1 MKSTVDVYGLRVNQA
16 RVMRAMTV
24 TAVMEALEWKHSRLN
39 RLEKSTTTS
48 LPIEDFE
55 RLVEVLRF
63 PPKFFTA
70 APASRVHQ
78 GDLLFRA
85 PKSITAT
92 ERQYLAQF
100 AALAGDFLDELNA
113 RTQLPPVKL
122 PIQSVDT
129 QVEQA
134 AETVR
139 RSWGL
144 DPGLPIEYLTHEIER
159 GGVVVVVRRLL
170 TSSSRR
176 VLGDSDSTGKLDKH
190 LGYSVRVGE
199 FNTRPL
205 IVVRQSNSWE
215 RTRWTLAHE
224 IGHLTLHASG
234 NVTETSEEQASQ
246 FASELLA
253 PAAVLAKEVSRAPS
267 LAELLPVK
275 AKWGLSL
282 GALLRHLHTSGL
294 LTEPRF
300 EALRRQL
307 YTRANTE
314 TGTTWGRVEPG
325 WDDREVERPRLISKW
340 LEMAFSAR
348 SAAMLA
354 PYDLP
359 WPQDLVEDFMAGQR
373 SGPHTAAA
381 PQATVSRGLPLAKAA
396 FSATTS
402 AATAS
407 NVIALSSRSRR
418 G

>member
-1 MKSTVDVYGLRVNQA
+1 MMSTVDVYGLRVNQA

-24 TAVMEALEWKHSRLN
+24 TAVMEALGWKHSRLN
-39 RLEKSTTTS
+39 RVEKSTTATLS
-48 LPIEDFE
+48 AEDFE

-63 PPKFFTA
+63 PAKFFTT
-70 APASRVHQ
+70 APTSRVHQ
-78 GDLLFRA
+78 SDLLFRA
-85 PKSITAT
+85 PRSITAA
-92 ERQYLAQF
+92 EREYLAQF
-100 AALAGDFLDELNA
+100 AALAGEFLDELNT

-122 PIQSVDT
+122 PIQPVDT
-129 QVEQA
+129 PVDQA
-134 AETVR
+134 AQTVR

-144 DPGLPIEYLTHEIER
+144 EPDAPIEYLIHEIER
-159 GGVVVVVRRLL
+159 SGAAVVVRRLL

-176 VLGDSDSTGKLDKH
+176 ILGDGDSTGKLDKH

-224 IGHLTLHASG
+224 VGHLSLHASG
-234 NVTETSEEQASQ
+234 SVTEACEEQASQ

-253 PAAVLAKEVSRAPS
+253 PAAVLATEVSRAPS

-282 GALLRHLHTSGL
+282 GALLRHLHTSEL

-300 EALRRQL
+300 DALRRQL

-325 WDDREVERPRLISKW
+325 WNDREVERPRLISKW
-340 LEMAFSAR
+340 LEMGFSAR

-359 WPQDLVEDFMAGQR
+359 WPQDLMEDFMAGQR
-373 SGPHTAAA
+373 AAPAAPAAA
-381 PQATVSRGLPLAKAA
+381 VGQGRRPAAPPATKASEA
-396 FSATTS
+396 GGK
-402 AATAS
+402 
-407 NVIALSSRSRR
+407 VIALRPRNRR

>member
-24 TAVMEALEWKHSRLN
+24 TAVMAALEWKHSRLN
-39 RLEKSTTTS
+39 RLEKSTTTT
-48 LPIEDFE
+48 LPLEDFE

-63 PPKFFTA
+63 PPKFFTT
-70 APASRVHQ
+70 APVSRVHQ

-92 ERQYLAQF
+92 EREYLAQF
-100 AALAGDFLDELNA
+100 AALTGDFLDELNA

-122 PIQSVDT
+122 PIQPIDT
-129 QVEQA
+129 SARQA

-144 DPGLPIEYLTHEIER
+144 DAGVPIEYLTHEIER
-159 GGVVVVVRRLL
+159 SGVVVVVRRLL

-205 IVVRQSNSWE
+205 IIVRQSNSWE

-234 NVTETSEEQASQ
+234 NVTATCEEQASR

-253 PAAVLAKEVSRAPS
+253 PAALLAKEVSRAPS
-267 LAELLPVK
+267 LVELLPVK

-294 LTEPRF
+294 LSEPRF

-325 WDDREVERPRLISKW
+325 WDDREVEQPRLISKW
-340 LEMAFSAR
+340 LELAFSAR

-354 PYDLP
+354 PYGLP

-373 SGPHTAAA
+373 TAPHTAAA
-381 PQATVSRGLPLAKAA
+381 PQATVSRGQQAVRTFP
-396 FSATTS
+396 T
-402 AATAS
+402 AATETRS

>member
-1 MKSTVDVYGLRVNQA
+1 MNTTVDVYGLRVNQA

-24 TAVMEALEWKHSRLN
+24 TAVMEALGWKHSRLN
-39 RLEKSTTTS
+39 RVEKSITTAIS
-48 LPIEDFE
+48 VEDFE

-63 PPKFFTA
+63 PGKFFTA
-70 APASRVHQ
+70 APTSRVHKS
-78 GDLLFRA
+78 DLLFRA
-85 PKSITAT
+85 PRSITAT
-92 ERQYLAQF
+92 EREYLAQF
-100 AALAGDFLDELNA
+100 AALAGEFLDELNV
-113 RTQLPPVKL
+113 RTQLPPVRL
-122 PIQSVDT
+122 PILPIDTPVDEAT
-129 QVEQA
+129 HN
-134 AETVR
+134 VR

-144 DPGLPIEYLTHEIER
+144 DADTPIEYLTHEIER
-159 GGVVVVVRRLL
+159 SGVVVVVRRLL

-176 VLGDSDSTGKLDKH
+176 ILGEGDSTGKLDKH

-205 IVVRQSNSWE
+205 IIVRQSNSWE

-224 IGHLTLHASG
+224 VGHLVLHATG
-234 NVTETSEEQASQ
+234 NVTEACEEQASQ

-253 PAAVLAKEVSRAPS
+253 PAAMLAKEVSRAPS

-294 LTEPRF
+294 LTGPRF
-300 EALRRQL
+300 AGLRRQL
-307 YTRANTE
+307 YTRANPE

-354 PYDLP
+354 PYDLL
-359 WPQDLVEDFMAGQR
+359 WPQDLMEDFMAGQR
-373 SGPHTAAA
+373 AAPNAVAASAVAVCRGRHAAGAAA
-381 PQATVSRGLPLAKAA
+381 ACRADGD
-396 FSATTS
+396 
-402 AATAS
+402 
-407 NVIALSSRSRR
+407 NVIALRPRNRR

>member
-1 MKSTVDVYGLRVNQA
+1 
-16 RVMRAMTV
+16 MTV
-24 TAVMEALEWKHSRLN
+24 TAVMAALEWKHSRLN
-39 RLEKSTTTS
+39 RLEKSTTTT
-48 LPIEDFE
+48 LPLEDFE

-63 PPKFFTA
+63 PPKFFTT
-70 APASRVHQ
+70 APVSRVHQ

-92 ERQYLAQF
+92 EREYLAQF
-100 AALAGDFLDELNA
+100 AALTGDFLDELNA

-122 PIQSVDT
+122 PIQPIDT
-129 QVEQA
+129 SARQA

-144 DPGLPIEYLTHEIER
+144 DAGVPIEYLTHEIER
-159 GGVVVVVRRLL
+159 SGVVVVVRRLL

-205 IVVRQSNSWE
+205 IIVRQSNSWE

-234 NVTETSEEQASQ
+234 NVTATCEEQASR

-253 PAAVLAKEVSRAPS
+253 PAALLAKEVSRAPS
-267 LAELLPVK
+267 LVELLPVK

-294 LTEPRF
+294 LSEPRF

-325 WDDREVERPRLISKW
+325 WDDREVEQPRLISKW
-340 LEMAFSAR
+340 LELAFSAR

-354 PYDLP
+354 PYGLP

-373 SGPHTAAA
+373 TAPHTAAA
-381 PQATVSRGLPLAKAA
+381 PQATVSRGQQAVRTFP
-396 FSATTS
+396 T
-402 AATAS
+402 AATETRS

>member
-1 MKSTVDVYGLRVNQA
+1 MSTVDVYGLRVNQA

-24 TAVMEALEWKHSRLN
+24 TAVMEALGWKHSRLN
-39 RLEKSTTTS
+39 RVEKSTTATLS
-48 LPIEDFE
+48 ATDFE

-63 PPKFFTA
+63 PAKFFTT
-70 APASRVHQ
+70 APTSRVHQ
-78 GDLLFRA
+78 SDLLFRA
-85 PKSITAT
+85 PRSITAT
-92 ERQYLAQF
+92 EREYLAQF
-100 AALAGDFLDELNA
+100 AALAGEFLDELNT

-122 PIQSVDT
+122 PIQPVDT
-129 QVEQA
+129 PTDQA
-134 AETVR
+134 AQTVR
-139 RSWGL
+139 RAWGL
-144 DPGLPIEYLTHEIER
+144 EPDAPIEYLIHEIER
-159 GGVVVVVRRLL
+159 SGAAVVVRRLL

-176 VLGDSDSTGKLDKH
+176 ILGDGDSTGKLDKH

-224 IGHLTLHASG
+224 VGHLSLHASG
-234 NVTETSEEQASQ
+234 SVTEACEEQASQ

-282 GALLRHLHTSGL
+282 GALLRHLHTSEL
-294 LTEPRF
+294 LTEARF
-300 EALRRQL
+300 DALRRQL

-325 WDDREVERPRLISKW
+325 WNDREVERPRLISKW
-340 LEMAFSAR
+340 LEMGFSAR

-359 WPQDLVEDFMAGQR
+359 WPQDLMEDFMAGQR
-373 SGPHTAAA
+373 AAPTAAPVA
-381 PQATVSRGLPLAKAA
+381 AVGHGRRTAVAQATTPAEGGGK
-396 FSATTS
+396 
-402 AATAS
+402 
-407 NVIALSSRSRR
+407 VIALRPRDRR

>member
-1 MKSTVDVYGLRVNQA
+1 
-16 RVMRAMTV
+16 MRAMTV
-24 TAVMEALEWKHSRLN
+24 TAVMAALEWKHSRLN
-39 RLEKSTTTS
+39 RLEKSTTTT
-48 LPIEDFE
+48 LPLEDFE

-63 PPKFFTA
+63 PPKFFTT
-70 APASRVHQ
+70 APVSRVHQ

-92 ERQYLAQF
+92 EREYLAQF
-100 AALAGDFLDELNA
+100 AALTGDFLDELNA

-122 PIQSVDT
+122 PIQPIDT
-129 QVEQA
+129 SARQA

-144 DPGLPIEYLTHEIER
+144 DAGVPIEYLTHEIER
-159 GGVVVVVRRLL
+159 SGVVVVVRRLL

-205 IVVRQSNSWE
+205 IIVRQSNSWE

-234 NVTETSEEQASQ
+234 NVTATCEEQASR

-253 PAAVLAKEVSRAPS
+253 PAALLAKEVSRAPS
-267 LAELLPVK
+267 LVELLPVK

-294 LTEPRF
+294 LSEPRF

-325 WDDREVERPRLISKW
+325 WDDREVEQPRLISKW
-340 LEMAFSAR
+340 LELAFSAR

-354 PYDLP
+354 PYGLP

-373 SGPHTAAA
+373 TAPHTAAA
-381 PQATVSRGLPLAKAA
+381 PQATVSRGQQAVRTFP
-396 FSATTS
+396 T
-402 AATAS
+402 AATETRS

>member
-1 MKSTVDVYGLRVNQA
+1 
-16 RVMRAMTV
+16 MRAMTV
-24 TAVMEALEWKHSRLN
+24 TAVMEALGWKHSRLN
-39 RLEKSTTTS
+39 RLEKSTTTT
-48 LPIEDFE
+48 LPLEDFE

-63 PPKFFTA
+63 PPKFFTT
-70 APASRVHQ
+70 APVSRVHQ

-92 ERQYLAQF
+92 EREYLAQF
-100 AALAGDFLDELNA
+100 AALTGDFLDELNA

-122 PIQSVDT
+122 PIQPIDT
-129 QVEQA
+129 SARQA

-144 DPGLPIEYLTHEIER
+144 DAGVPIEYLTHEIER
-159 GGVVVVVRRLL
+159 SGVVVVVRRLL

-205 IVVRQSNSWE
+205 IIVRQSNSWE

-234 NVTETSEEQASQ
+234 NVTATCEEQASQ

-253 PAAVLAKEVSRAPS
+253 PAALLAKEVSRAPS
-267 LAELLPVK
+267 LVELLPVK

-294 LTEPRF
+294 LSEPRF

-325 WDDREVERPRLISKW
+325 WDDREVEQPRLISKW
-340 LEMAFSAR
+340 LELAFSAR

-354 PYDLP
+354 PYGLP

-373 SGPHTAAA
+373 AAPHTAAA
-381 PQATVSRGLPLAKAA
+381 PQAAVSRGQQAVRTFP
-396 FSATTS
+396 T
-402 AATAS
+402 AATETRS

>member
-1 MKSTVDVYGLRVNQA
+1 MNTTVDVYGLRVFQA
-16 RVMRAMTV
+16 RVMRAMTA
-24 TAVMEALEWKHSRLN
+24 TAVMEALGWKHSRLN
-39 RLEKSTTTS
+39 RLEKSTTAA
-48 LPIEDFE
+48 LPADDFG

-63 PPKFFTA
+63 PAKFFTT
-70 APASRVHQ
+70 APTSRVHQ
-78 GDLLFRA
+78 ADLLFRA
-85 PKSITAT
+85 PRSITAT
-92 ERQYLAQF
+92 EREYLAQF
-100 AALAGDFLDELNA
+100 AALAGEFVDELNG

-122 PIQSVDT
+122 PILPIET
-129 QVEQA
+129 AMEQA
-134 AETVR
+134 AEAVR

-144 DPGLPIEYLTHEIER
+144 DADKPIDYLTHEIER
-159 GGVVVVVRRLL
+159 SGVVVVVRRLL

-176 VLGDSDSTGKLDKH
+176 ILGDSDSTGKLDKH

-224 IGHLTLHASG
+224 VGHLVLHASG
-234 NVTETSEEQASQ
+234 SVTEACEEQASA

-275 AKWGLSL
+275 AKWGVSL

-294 LTEPRF
+294 LAEPLF

-307 YTRANTE
+307 YTRANTD

-340 LEMAFSAR
+340 LEMGFNAR

-359 WPQDLVEDFMAGQR
+359 WPQDLMEDFMAGQR
-373 SGPHTAAA
+373 AAPNTTAVAHAAA
-381 PQATVSRGLPLAKAA
+381 GPGRTRPVRPAA
-396 FSATTS
+396 P
-402 AATAS
+402 AATRGGAK
-407 NVIALSSRSRR
+407 VIALRPRNQR

>member
-1 MKSTVDVYGLRVNQA
+1 MSTVDVYGLRVNQA

-24 TAVMEALEWKHSRLN
+24 TAVMEALGWKHSRLN
-39 RLEKSTTTS
+39 RVEKSTTATLS
-48 LPIEDFE
+48 VEDFE

-63 PPKFFTA
+63 PAKFFTT
-70 APASRVHQ
+70 APTSRVHQ
-78 GDLLFRA
+78 SDLLFRA
-85 PKSITAT
+85 PRSITAT
-92 ERQYLAQF
+92 EREYLAQF
-100 AALAGDFLDELNA
+100 AALAGEFLDELNI

-122 PIQSVDT
+122 PIQPVDT
-129 QVEQA
+129 PIDQA
-134 AETVR
+134 AQNVR

-144 DPGLPIEYLTHEIER
+144 EPDAPIEYLIHEIER
-159 GGVVVVVRRLL
+159 SGAAVVVRRLL

-176 VLGDSDSTGKLDKH
+176 ILGDGDSTGKLDKH

-224 IGHLTLHASG
+224 VGHLSLHASG
-234 NVTETSEEQASQ
+234 SVTEACEEQASE

-282 GALLRHLHTSGL
+282 GALLRHLHTSDL

-300 EALRRQL
+300 DALRRQL
-307 YTRANTE
+307 YTRANPE

-325 WDDREVERPRLISKW
+325 WNDREVERPRLISKW
-340 LEMAFSAR
+340 LEMGFSAR

-359 WPQDLVEDFMAGQR
+359 WPQDLMEDFMAGQR
-373 SGPHTAAA
+373 AAPTAQPAAA
-381 PQATVSRGLPLAKAA
+381 VGNSRRTAVA
-396 FSATTS
+396 
-402 AATAS
+402 AATAPTEAGGK
-407 NVIALSSRSRR
+407 VIALRPRNRR

>member
-16 RVMRAMTV
+16 RVMRSMTA
-24 TAVMEALEWKHSRLN
+24 TAVMEALGWKHSRLN
-39 RLEKSTTTS
+39 RLEKSATTA
-48 LPIEDFE
+48 LPVHDFE
-55 RLVEVLRF
+55 HLVEVLRF
-63 PPKFFTA
+63 PSKFFTT

-85 PKSITAT
+85 PRSITAT
-92 ERQYLAQF
+92 EREYLAQF
-100 AALAGDFLDELNA
+100 AALTGDFLDELNA

-122 PIQSVDT
+122 PIQPLDT
-129 QVEQA
+129 PVVQA

-144 DPGLPIEYLTHEIER
+144 DPHAPIEYLTHEIER
-159 GGVVVVVRRLL
+159 SGVVVVVRRLL

-176 VLGDSDSTGKLDKH
+176 ILGDSDSTGKLDKH

-205 IVVRQSNSWE
+205 IIVRQSNSWE

-234 NVTETSEEQASQ
+234 NVTETCEEQASQ

-253 PAAVLAKEVSRAPS
+253 PAAMLAKEVPRSPS

-282 GALLRHLHTSGL
+282 GALLKHLHTAEL
-294 LTEPRF
+294 LSEPKF
-300 EALRRQL
+300 DALRRQL
-307 YTRANTE
+307 YTRANPE

-354 PYDLP
+354 PYGLP
-359 WPQDLVEDFMAGQR
+359 WPQDLLEDFLAGQR
-373 SGPHTAAA
+373 AA
-381 PQATVSRGLPLAKAA
+381 PQATVAPSMPDTLRPAA
-396 FSATTS
+396 RTFP
-402 AATAS
+402 AAVAQVGGN
-407 NVIALSSRSRR
+407 NVIAFSPRSRR

>member
-1 MKSTVDVYGLRVNQA
+1 MMSTVDVYGLRVNQA

-24 TAVMEALEWKHSRLN
+24 TAVMEALGWKHSRLN
-39 RLEKSTTTS
+39 RVEKSTTTTLS
-48 LPIEDFE
+48 AADFE

-63 PPKFFTA
+63 PAKFFTT
-70 APASRVHQ
+70 APTSRVHQ
-78 GDLLFRA
+78 SDLLFRA
-85 PKSITAT
+85 PRSITAT
-92 ERQYLAQF
+92 EREYLAQF
-100 AALAGDFLDELNA
+100 AALAGEFLDELNV

-122 PIQSVDT
+122 PIQPIDTPVD
-129 QVEQA
+129 QA
-134 AETVR
+134 AQTVR
-139 RSWGL
+139 RAWGL
-144 DPGLPIEYLTHEIER
+144 EPDAPIEYLIHEIER
-159 GGVVVVVRRLL
+159 SGAVVVVRRLL

-176 VLGDSDSTGKLDKH
+176 ILGDGDSTGKLDKH

-224 IGHLTLHASG
+224 VGHLSLHASG
-234 NVTETSEEQASQ
+234 SVTEACEEQASA

-282 GALLRHLHTSGL
+282 GALLRHLHTCDL
-294 LTEPRF
+294 LTQPRF
-300 EALRRQL
+300 DALRRQL
-307 YTRANTE
+307 YTRANTD

-325 WDDREVERPRLISKW
+325 WNDREVERPRLISKW

-359 WPQDLVEDFMAGQR
+359 WPQDLMEDFMAGQR
-373 SGPHTAAA
+373 AAPATPAAA
-381 PQATVSRGLPLAKAA
+381 AVGHGRR
-396 FSATTS
+396 SAVAH
-402 AATAS
+402 AATAEAGGK
-407 NVIALSSRSRR
+407 VIALRPRDRR

>member
-1 MKSTVDVYGLRVNQA
+1 
-16 RVMRAMTV
+16 MTV
-24 TAVMEALEWKHSRLN
+24 TAVMAALEWKHSRLN
-39 RLEKSTTTS
+39 RLEKSTTTT
-48 LPIEDFE
+48 LPLEDFE

-63 PPKFFTA
+63 PPKFFTT
-70 APASRVHQ
+70 APVSRVHQ

-92 ERQYLAQF
+92 EREYLAQF
-100 AALAGDFLDELNA
+100 AALTGDFLDELNA

-122 PIQSVDT
+122 PIQPIDT
-129 QVEQA
+129 SARQA

-144 DPGLPIEYLTHEIER
+144 DAGVPIEYLTHEIER
-159 GGVVVVVRRLL
+159 SGVVVVVRRLL

-205 IVVRQSNSWE
+205 IIVRQSNSWE

-234 NVTETSEEQASQ
+234 NVTATCEEQASR

-253 PAAVLAKEVSRAPS
+253 PAALLAKEVSRAPS
-267 LAELLPVK
+267 LVELLPVK

-294 LTEPRF
+294 LSEPRF

-307 YTRANTE
+307 YTR
-314 TGTTWGRVEPG
+314 
-325 WDDREVERPRLISKW
+325 
-340 LEMAFSAR
+340 
-348 SAAMLA
+348 
-354 PYDLP
+354 
-359 WPQDLVEDFMAGQR
+359 
-373 SGPHTAAA
+373 
-381 PQATVSRGLPLAKAA
+381 
-396 FSATTS
+396 
-402 AATAS
+402 
-407 NVIALSSRSRR
+407 
-418 G
+418 